1 MGKGMLNGLQLNWGF
16 EMKDWIPANSLM
28 ICMQPL
34 LNVKQC
40 AKKERVIMASS
51 MKLAQTH
58 K

>member
-1 MGKGMLNGLQLNWGF
+1 MLNGLQLNWGF